1 MIDEQKVAYEEIL
14 RLSLKSQKDL
24 KKRTIIVQ
32 GGPGTGKTVIAVNL
46 LAELT
51 QRDQMV
57 QYVSKNSAPRQVYL
71 KKLKGQ
77 MKKSSVDNMFKGSG
91 TYTEDEGMKKYLVNR
106 LETMR
111 NEAGNNRQN

>member
-14 RLSLKSQKDL
+14 RLSMLCQKDM
-24 KKRTIIVQ
+24 KKRTIIVK

-51 QRDQMV
+51 LRDQLV

-71 KKLKGQ
+71 KRT
-77 MKKSSVDNMFKGSG
+77 D
-91 TYTEDEGMKKYLVNR
+91 
-106 LETMR
+106 
-111 NEAGNNRQN
+111 